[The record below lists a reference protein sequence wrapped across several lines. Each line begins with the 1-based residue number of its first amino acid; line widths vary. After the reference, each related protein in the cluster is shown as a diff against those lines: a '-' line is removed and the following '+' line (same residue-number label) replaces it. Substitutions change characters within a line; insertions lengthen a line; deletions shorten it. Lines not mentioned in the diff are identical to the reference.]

1 MVDLRSLKI
10 SGEIE
15 RSNLYK
21 NLSKIFSLSVVQS
34 LATRNLNGLSLTVIY
49 RKVTS
54 SNSSLLEAYAGFFR
68 LLMKVIF
75 DPYVR

>member
-54 SNSSLLEAYAGFFR
+54 SNSSRLGFFR

-75 DPYVR
+75 DPYVV